1 MPHKEMLI
9 LLCDLTFFSHK
20 IILLQLSFLLFE
32 IPAPAV
38 TSVLN
43 YIPLR
48 QTAFNKVVELLL

>member
-38 TSVLN
+38 TSV
-43 YIPLR
+43 
-48 QTAFNKVVELLL
+48 